1 MRFDAFR
8 VDGLHGN
15 GTAATPTHCDSVTP
29 TPAFRSNVRLLPCA
43 VPAHDVG
50 NVQLWT
56 VDPATHR
63 VQIVPSSGT
72 VLCLVEANGTQPP
85 YGIHGIPSAQEP
97 PASGSV
103 RVQACAA
110 VGTDNSA
117 SLFFDA
123 GTGRVASADGQ
134 RCLTAQQ
141 RTGVDPCA
149 RVYTSLFDPRVCT
162 HQPANS
168 TAILGRSAARELLC
182 YIPGSF

>member
-1 MRFDAFR
+1 MKVQVFISSCCEVVLKASSVASTYKASR
-8 VDGLHGN
+8 GLHALAR
-15 GTAATPTHCDSVTP
+15 TARVSCLWR
-29 TPAFRSNVRLLPCA
+29 PA
-43 VPAHDVG
+43 
-50 NVQLWT
+50 
-56 VDPATHR
+56 
-63 VQIVPSSGT
+63 
-72 VLCLVEANGTQPP
+72 
-85 YGIHGIPSAQEP
+85 
-97 PASGSV
+97 GSV